1 LLRQAEHCDPSFQQ
15 SWGRTTVADTSDARQ
30 PDLLPMP
37 LRWLREP
44 VRWELDEERS
54 LTIVAGPQSDW
65 FVNPQGAEPRRNAP
79 VLVGEARG
87 DFMLSARVSVEFA
100 STFDAG
106 VLFLYAAESLWAKLC
121 FEYSPQ
127 GTPMVVSV
135 VTRGTS
141 DDCNSVVVDANSVW
155 LRIARMDSALAFH
168 SSTDGSEWNFV
179 RHFTLGPTESL
190 SVGFAAQSPTGEGCE
205 VTFDDIRY
213 SPRRLG
219 KLRSGE

>member
-1 LLRQAEHCDPSFQQ
+1 M
-15 SWGRTTVADTSDARQ
+15 
-30 PDLLPMP
+30 PMP

-44 VRWELDEERS
+44 VRSDRDGERS
-54 LTIVAGPQSDW
+54 LTIAAGPQSDW

-79 VLVGEARG
+79 ALVGEATG

-106 VLFLYAAESLWAKLC
+106 VLFLYANDDLWAKLC

-127 GTPMVVSV
+127 RMPMVVSV

-141 DDCNSVVVDANSVW
+141 DDCNSAVTEATSVW

-168 SSTDGSEWNFV
+168 SSKDGSEWDFV
-179 RHFTLGPTESL
+179 RHFTLGPTENL
-190 SVGFAAQSPTGEGCE
+190 AVGFAAQSPTGEGCE

-213 SPRRLG
+213 LPRRLG